1 MNNKQLAAHLG
12 LSPNTTK
19 KYPADKRQQLITDIK
34 AGVKPSVHRL
44 IAELASECYRAACYI
59 GKHVNLDTY
68 YAPTGGHFCVSYQ
81 QAGDDKLTY
90 LVEPFTAINAVN
102 LSGAIVKVQE
112 LCE

>member
-19 KYPADKRQQLITDIK
+19 KFSPDKRQQLTSDIK
-34 AGVKPSVHRL
+34 AGVKPSVHKL
-44 IAELASECYRAACYI
+44 IGELASECYRASCYI
-59 GKHVNLDTY
+59 GRHVNLDAY

-90 LVEPFTAINAVN
+90 MVDPFTALNAVN

-112 LCE
+112 LCK

>member
-1 MNNKQLAAHLG
+1 MNTKDLAEALG
-12 LSPNTTK
+12 VTRQAVE
-19 KYPADKRQQLITDIK
+19 KYPTDKRQQLTSDIE
-34 AGVKPSVHRL
+34 AGVKPSVHKL
-44 IAELASECYRAACYI
+44 IAELASECYRASCYI
-59 GKHVNLDTY
+59 GRHVNLDTY

-102 LSGAIVKVQE
+102 LSGAIAKVQE

>member
-1 MNNKQLAAHLG
+1 MTLNKLAEHYGVSRSAVNKW
-12 LSPNTTK
+12 PQ
-19 KYPADKRQQLITDIK
+19 DKRQQLTSDIE
-34 AGVKPSVHRL
+34 AGVQPSVHKL
-44 IAELASECYRAACYI
+44 IGELASECYRASCYI

-102 LSGAIVKVQE
+102 LSGAVSLVQE

>member
-1 MNNKQLAAHLG
+1 MTLEQLANHYGITRSSVKAWSIQKR
-12 LSPNTTK
+12 LSRI
-19 KYPADKRQQLITDIK
+19 ADIK

-44 IAELASECYRAACYI
+44 IAELASECYRASCYI

-90 LVEPFTAINAVN
+90 LVEPFTALNAVN